1 MELRGTLM
9 LSFRIMDQNLKNKLV
24 RKREWFRTGGEVIT
38 FLAKNAWLLI
48 LTMAA
53 FLIERVTKR
62 D

>member
-1 MELRGTLM
+1 M

-24 RKREWFRTGGEVIT
+24 RKREWLRTAGEVIT
-38 FLAKNAWLLI
+38 FLTKNVWLLI
-48 LTMAA
+48 LAMAS